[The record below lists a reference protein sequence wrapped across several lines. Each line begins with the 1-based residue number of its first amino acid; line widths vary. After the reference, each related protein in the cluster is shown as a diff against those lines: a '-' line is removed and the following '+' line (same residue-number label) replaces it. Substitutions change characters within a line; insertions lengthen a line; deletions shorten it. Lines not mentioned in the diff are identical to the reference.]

1 MSRDSIDVLL
11 QPLGF
16 TVDVIEAPLAKYQP
30 EIIVLI
36 TNIPD
41 SVKLVEGHIQNLWRK
56 HVKNPP
62 KIIVKHIDA
71 PWREETVE
79 EYMEA
84 FNEAVEEVS
93 RMEDAKGK
101 DINWHVGTAGGT
113 NLMGIASAMSAFTNR
128 FSAFYT
134 NPGSKYP
141 LLADTPGELIVE
153 LPMFSNLGPAFKSL
167 TRKPRTLKIMRFIA
181 EEGPV
186 TVDVITKML
195 NGTPQNTSKGIMPL
209 KSSALITESTKGN
222 WVATTFGRTV
232 LAQIEPSE

>member
-141 LLADTPGELIVE
+141 LLADTPGELVVE
-153 LPMFSNLGPAFKSL
+153 LPLFSNLGPAFKAL
-167 TRKPRTLKIMRFIA
+167 TSKPRTLKIMRYIF
-181 EEGPV
+181 ENGPV
-186 TVDVITKML
+186 RVDAITKTL
-195 NGTPQNTSKGIMPL
+195 NGSPQNTSSGMKPL
-209 KSSALITESTKGN
+209 KVNLMITESSNG
-222 WVATTFGRTV
+222 WISTTLGRTV
-232 LAQIEPSE
+232 LAQIEPAE